1 MRSGASLGIVETVN
15 LAPDQ
20 SIYEIDAMRRDDW
33 EKVRA
38 IYLEGIATGNAT
50 FETTAPSWE
59 EWDSAH
65 LPHSRLVA
73 RTNSDIAGWAA
84 LSPVS
89 RREVYAGVAEVSIYV
104 KSTHRGRGVGRA
116 LLARLIGESERHG
129 IWTLQAGIFPENQPS
144 LLLHKRAG
152 FREVGRRERIG
163 RMNGQWRDVI
173 CFERRSSDAGLD

>member
-1 MRSGASLGIVETVN
+1 MI
-15 LAPDQ
+15 P
-20 SIYEIDAMRRDDW
+20 DDW

-65 LPHSRLVA
+65 LAHSRLVA
-73 RTNSDIAGWAA
+73 RASSDLAAWAA

-104 KSTHRGRGVGRA
+104 KFTYRGQGIGRA
-116 LLARLIGESERHG
+116 LLAALITESERHG
-129 IWTLQAGIFPENQPS
+129 IWTLQAGIS
-144 LLLHKRAG
+144 LRTNIACFFTNRLDFARLEDVSASVVWAG
-152 FREVGRRERIG
+152 
-163 RMNGQWRDVI
+163 NGAMSRCLNV
-173 CFERRSSDAGLD
+173 EA

>member
-1 MRSGASLGIVETVN
+1 MI
-15 LAPDQ
+15 P
-20 SIYEIDAMRRDDW
+20 DDW

-65 LPHSRLVA
+65 LAHSRLVA
-73 RTNSDIAGWAA
+73 RASSDIAGWAA

-104 KSTHRGRGVGRA
+104 KFTYRGQGIGRA
-116 LLARLIGESERHG
+116 LLAALIAESEKHG
-129 IWTLQAGIFPENQPS
+129 IWTLQAGIFPENEHS
-144 LLLHKRAG
+144 LLLHKQAG

-163 RMNGQWRDVI
+163 RMDGQWRDVMLL
-173 CFERRSSDAGLD
+173 ERRSLRNLCEYAKPHR

>member
-1 MRSGASLGIVETVN
+1 MR
-15 LAPDQ
+15 P
-20 SIYEIDAMRRDDW
+20 DDW

-38 IYLEGIATGNAT
+38 IYLEGIATSNAT

-59 EWDSAH
+59 VWDTAH

-73 RTNSDIAGWAA
+73 RTDFDIAGWAA

-104 KSTHRGRGVGRA
+104 ESTHRGHGVGRA
-116 LLARLIGESERHG
+116 LLARLIAESERNG

-144 LLLHKRAG
+144 LLLHKQGG

-163 RMNGQWRDVI
+163 RMNGLWRDVI
-173 CFERRSSDAGLD
+173 LLERRSSNAGLE